1 MQKNHNMSNMGE
13 NHYRKL
19 LIMTVLSCISIYLL
33 MFAMV
38 NSIDNVSN
46 SFNQFYMAGLMTAP
60 IIPLELFLMK
70 AMYPDK
76 RRNAFMIAASV
87 VNVLEPY
94 PSTGECLPPPPGN
107 KKQATRNT
115 ASPVSCS

>member
-1 MQKNHNMSNMGE
+1 MGE

-46 SFNQFYMAGLMTAP
+46 SFNQFYMAGL
-60 IIPLELFLMK
+60 
-70 AMYPDK
+70 
-76 RRNAFMIAASV
+76 
-87 VNVLEPY
+87 
-94 PSTGECLPPPPGN
+94 
-107 KKQATRNT
+107 
-115 ASPVSCS
+115 

>member
-46 SFNQFYMAGLMTAP
+46 SFNQFYKAGIMTAP
-60 IIPLELFLMK
+60 MIPLLLSLQ
-70 AMYPDK
+70 P
-76 RRNAFMIAASV
+76 
-87 VNVLEPY
+87 VL
-94 PSTGECLPPPPGN
+94 
-107 KKQATRNT
+107 
-115 ASPVSCS
+115 